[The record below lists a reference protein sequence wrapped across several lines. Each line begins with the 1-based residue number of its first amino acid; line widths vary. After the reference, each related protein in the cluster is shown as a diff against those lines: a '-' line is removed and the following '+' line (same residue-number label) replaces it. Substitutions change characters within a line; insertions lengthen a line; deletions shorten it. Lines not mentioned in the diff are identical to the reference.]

1 MRALLL
7 ALVLA
12 VVPGHAAT
20 ALEAAGQDGP
30 AQEAAGQDGAGPVFR
45 FGDRAITEASGLV
58 DQGDVMVTANDSGS
72 GPVLYVVDARTGATL
87 GRTHYTDEVVD
98 VEALAPGPGPVVWVG
113 DIGDNR
119 RRRTSVRIHLVPVIQ
134 RDSRIR
140 TGSFEVVYP
149 DGAHDAESLFTGPD
163 GRLYVVTKAL
173 FGGAVYALPAT
184 LDPAAPNRL
193 TKVAPV
199 SVLATDAA
207 GIPGTTLVLVRGY
220 GSAEVLDLATG
231 KRVGQ
236 LDLPRQPQGEAISV
250 GPDRRIRV
258 TSEGAHAAV
267 LAVAAPGWLRRAIMR
282 SQGATAA
289 SAGVDAGRLGAMLG

>member
-12 VVPGHAAT
+12 TVPAH
-20 ALEAAGQDGP
+20 DGTP
-30 AQEAAGQDGAGPVFR
+30 RNDTAQETPGRDRAGPVFR
-45 FGDRAITEASGLV
+45 FADPDITEASGLV
-58 DQGDVMVTANDSGS
+58 DPGDVMVTANDSGHD
-72 GPVLYVVDARTGATL
+72 PVLYVVDARTGATL

-119 RRRTSVRIHLVPVIQ
+119 RQRSSVRIYLVPVIQ

-149 DGAHDAESLFTGPD
+149 DGPHDAESLLTSAD
-163 GRLYVVTKAL
+163 GRLYVVTKGL
-173 FGGAVYALPAT
+173 FGGAVYALPPS
-184 LDPAAPNRL
+184 LDPAGPNRL
-193 TKVAPV
+193 AKVAAV

-207 GIPGTTLVLVRGY
+207 GIPGTTLALVRGY

-231 KRVGQ
+231 RQVGR
-236 LDLPRQPQGEAISV
+236 LGLPREPQGEAISV
-250 GPDRRIRV
+250 GPDGRIRV

-267 LAVAAPGWLRRAIMR
+267 RQVATPHWLRRAVVR
-282 SQGATAA
+282 SRGATAA
-289 SAGVDAGRLGAMLG
+289 SAGVIAGRLGAMLG